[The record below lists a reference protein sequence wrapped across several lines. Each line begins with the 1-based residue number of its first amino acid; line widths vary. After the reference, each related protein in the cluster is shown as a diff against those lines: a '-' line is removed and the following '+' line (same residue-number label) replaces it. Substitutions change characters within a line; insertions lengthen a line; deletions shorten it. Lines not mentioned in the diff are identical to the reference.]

1 MTEQS
6 AEDLDRRVVSLN
18 RVMSVHKGGVEVI
31 ASEDGNVVVGFRGMC
46 TGCTY
51 RPVCAETL
59 VRPALSS
66 LGNVTDIQILGTRIN
81 EENRLALVESLR
93 A

>member
-31 ASEDGNVVVGFRGMC
+31 AAEDGNVVVGFRGMC

-59 VRPALSS
+59 VRPALGS

-81 EENRLALVESLR
+81 EDNRLALVESLR

>member
-1 MTEQS
+1 VNEVS
-6 AEDLDRRVVSLN
+6 PEDLDRRVVSLN
-18 RVMSVHKGGVEVI
+18 RVMAVHKGGVEVI
-31 ASEDGNVVVGFRGMC
+31 ASDDGNVVVGFRGMC

-59 VRPALSS
+59 VRPALGTVS
-66 LGNVTDIQILGTRIN
+66 NVVDIQILGTHIN
-81 EENRLALVESLR
+81 EENRLNLVESLR

>member
-1 MTEQS
+1 
-6 AEDLDRRVVSLN
+6 
-18 RVMSVHKGGVEVI
+18 
-31 ASEDGNVVVGFRGMC
+31 MC